1 VEVVRLN
8 MQVKHVRK
16 FMLKT
21 RMSLNSNK
29 EKDYKL
35 KNMQAKY
42 ASRFLF
48 IERNAFKL

>member
-1 VEVVRLN
+1 VEVARLN
-8 MQVKHVRK
+8 MQVKHVRI

-29 EKDYKL
+29 EKVTSS
-35 KNMQAKY
+35 NMQAKY